1 MKRVSCMVS
10 DVAKDVLVEW
20 KNENMFTT
28 LDEAL
33 DDLLLDMKKV
43 KNK

>member
-1 MKRVSCMVS
+1 MVS